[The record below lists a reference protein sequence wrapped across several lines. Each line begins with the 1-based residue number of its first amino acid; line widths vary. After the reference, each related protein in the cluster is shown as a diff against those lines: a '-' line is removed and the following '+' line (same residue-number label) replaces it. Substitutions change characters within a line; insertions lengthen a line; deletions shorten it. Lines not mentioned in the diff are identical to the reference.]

1 MERNEQ
7 QAKKR
12 RLYFTRMLCIWLFS
26 PNKLEIIYPRGLK
39 CMRALH
45 PGCRV
50 NVLCSSLIHHALP
63 AERRGNI
70 YILFISVFF
79 SNRSNLLCTS
89 AFFPPVSGG
98 EVRHIV
104 SISVENGKEGA
115 GVHGRH
121 GVMRWCNFVA
131 RQVLIMCAARLK
143 FAKLPLRKKFE
154 MNLRRLLAQ

>member
-12 RLYFTRMLCIWLFS
+12 WRYFTRVFGFFS

-45 PGCRV
+45 PGRRV
-50 NVLCSSLIHHALP
+50 NVLCSSLIHHVLP
-63 AERRGNI
+63 AERGGNI

-79 SNRSNLLCTS
+79 STRSNLLYTGAS
-89 AFFPPVSGG
+89 FPPVSGG

-104 SISVENGKEGA
+104 SISLENGKERCWGA
-115 GVHGRH
+115 T
-121 GVMRWCNFVA
+121 VA
-131 RQVLIMCAARLK
+131 WGNALV
-143 FAKLPLRKKFE
+143 
-154 MNLRRLLAQ
+154 